1 VLDLD
6 GRTVRWNRAM
16 EALYGRDREKALGRT
31 LDEIFPESFLEALRG
46 SLVLGRTEDEIDHIY
61 KLHLP
66 TEDGRSMMVNV
77 SVAPFQLVSGERR
90 GTILIVD
97 DVTERIHLEEQLQ
110 HSEKMASI
118 GLLAAGVAHEVN
130 TPLAGISSYT
140 QLLLGQVEPD
150 DARHALLEK
159 IEKQSFRAAK
169 IINNLLNFARSG
181 TTEFE
186 PLDVNKMLLDVLS
199 LLEHQLEGSRIKVR
213 KELASE
219 LPAVRGNENRLQQVF
234 FNLIL
239 NARDAMPRGGWLTLL
254 TRADDDAVVLEFKD
268 TGVGIKREDIK
279 RIYDPFFTTKG
290 IGRGTG
296 LGLAVSYG
304 ILQEHGGAIFVD
316 SIPGQGTTFQV
327 ALPPLR
333 MSEAARR

>member
-1 VLDLD
+1 
-6 GRTVRWNRAM
+6 
-16 EALYGRDREKALGRT
+16 
-31 LDEIFPESFLEALRG
+31 
-46 SLVLGRTEDEIDHIY
+46 VLGRHEEIAHIY

-66 TEDGRSMMVNV
+66 TPDGRSLMVNV
-77 SVAPFQLVSGERR
+77 SVAPFQLDGERR
-90 GTILIVD
+90 GTILIID
-97 DVTERIHLEEQLQ
+97 DVTARMRLEEQLQ

-140 QLLLGQVEPD
+140 QLLLGEMEEADPRND
-150 DARHALLEK
+150 LLKK

-181 TTEFE
+181 TSEFE
-186 PLDVNKMLLDVLS
+186 TLDVNKILQDVLS
-199 LLEHQLEGSRIKVR
+199 LVDHQLDASRITVR
-213 KELASE
+213 RELGQH

-234 FNLIL
+234 FNLVL
-239 NARDAMPRGGWLTLL
+239 NARDAMPRGGWLTLR
-254 TRADDDAVVLEFKD
+254 TRADEDAVVVEVAD
-268 TGVGIKREDIK
+268 TGDGIRKEDIK

-296 LGLAVSYG
+296 LGLSVSYG

-316 SIPGQGTTFQV
+316 SAPGQGTTFQV

-333 MSEAARR
+333 VAEAATR

>member
-1 VLDLD
+1 
-6 GRTVRWNRAM
+6 M
-16 EALYGRDREKALGRT
+16 
-31 LDEIFPESFLEALRG
+31 EALRG
-46 SLVLGRTEDEIDHIY
+46 SLVMGRHEEIANIY

-66 TEDGRSMMVNV
+66 TPDGRALMVNV
-77 SVAPFQLVSGERR
+77 SVAPFQLDGERR

-97 DVTERIHLEEQLQ
+97 DVTARMRLEEQLQ

-140 QLLLGQVEPD
+140 QLLLGDVADGDPRAD
-150 DARHALLEK
+150 LLKK
-159 IEKQSFRAAK
+159 IETQSFRAAK

-181 TTEFE
+181 TSEFE
-186 PLDVNKMLLDVLS
+186 TLDVNKILLDVLS
-199 LLEHQLEGSRIKVR
+199 LVDHQLEGAHIKVR
-213 KELASE
+213 RELADT
-219 LPAVRGNENRLQQVF
+219 LPSVRGNENRLQQVF

-239 NARDAMPRGGWLTLL
+239 NARDAMPRGGWLTLR
-254 TRADDDAVVLEFKD
+254 TRADEDAVVAEISD
-268 TGVGIKREDIK
+268 TGDGIRKEDIK

-296 LGLAVSYG
+296 LGLSVSYG

-316 SIPGQGTTFQV
+316 SAPGQGTTFQV

-333 MSEAARR
+333 VAEAARG